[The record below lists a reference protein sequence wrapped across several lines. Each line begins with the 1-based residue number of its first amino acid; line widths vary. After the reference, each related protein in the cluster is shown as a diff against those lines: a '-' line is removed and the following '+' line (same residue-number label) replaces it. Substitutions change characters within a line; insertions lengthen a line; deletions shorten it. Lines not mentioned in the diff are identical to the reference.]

1 MTNEIQLTQNNTQI
15 TPTHQFSQLTRD
27 QIDLLKRTICKGATD
42 DELSLFLNVCNR
54 TGLDP
59 FSRQIYG
66 IKRRVY
72 RDGQYLD
79 ELTSQISIDGFRLIA
94 ERTGKYQ
101 GQTKIEW
108 CGPDGVWVD
117 VWLKNEPPAAARVG
131 VYKLGNVGAEPQVAK
146 FSSYAAYR
154 KDGKL
159 QGLWEKMPELMIAK
173 CAEALAL
180 RKAFPQELSG
190 LYTKDEMDQATN
202 GHDSDQP
209 IVILPPKTKKV
220 MDKSEKIETITS
232 TIHKAFDDKNEKIIT
247 VLPERIQNV
256 ADITDDD
263 KTALMAIY
271 GERFRDYCISTIN
284 KKINIDEEIENVG

>member
-1 MTNEIQLTQNNTQI
+1 MTEIQLTQNNTQI
-15 TPTHQFSQLTRD
+15 TNHTNNLTAD
-27 QIDLLKRTICKGATD
+27 QVDLIKRTICKGATD
-42 DELSLFLNVCNR
+42 DELRLFLNVCNR

-66 IKRRVY
+66 IKRKAY

-79 ELTSQISIDGFRLIA
+79 ELTWQISIDGFRLIA

-117 VWLKNEPPAAARVG
+117 VWLKNDPPAAARVG

-190 LYTKDEMDQATN
+190 LYTNDEMQQAAN

-209 IVILPPKTKKV
+209 IVILPPKPKKV
-220 MDKSEKIETITS
+220 VDKTEKIETITS

-247 VLPERIQNV
+247 ILPDRIQNV
-256 ADITDDD
+256 AELSDDD

-271 GERFRDYCISTIN
+271 GERFRDYCISTI
-284 KKINIDEEIENVG
+284 KKNINTDEETENVG

>member
-1 MTNEIQLTQNNTQI
+1 M
-15 TPTHQFSQLTRD
+15 
-27 QIDLLKRTICKGATD
+27 
-42 DELSLFLNVCNR
+42 
-54 TGLDP
+54 
-59 FSRQIYG
+59 
-66 IKRRVY
+66 
-72 RDGQYLD
+72 
-79 ELTSQISIDGFRLIA
+79 
-94 ERTGKYQ
+94 
-101 GQTKIEW
+101 
-108 CGPDGVWVD
+108 
-117 VWLKNEPPAAARVG
+117 
-131 VYKLGNVGAEPQVAK
+131 YKLGNVGAEPQVAK

-190 LYTKDEMDQATN
+190 LYTNDEMQQAAN

-209 IVILPPKTKKV
+209 IVILPPKPKKV
-220 MDKSEKIETITS
+220 VDKLEKIEIITT

-247 VLPERIQNV
+247 GLPERIQNV
-256 ADITDDD
+256 ADISDDD

-284 KKINIDEEIENVG
+284 KKINTDEEIENVG